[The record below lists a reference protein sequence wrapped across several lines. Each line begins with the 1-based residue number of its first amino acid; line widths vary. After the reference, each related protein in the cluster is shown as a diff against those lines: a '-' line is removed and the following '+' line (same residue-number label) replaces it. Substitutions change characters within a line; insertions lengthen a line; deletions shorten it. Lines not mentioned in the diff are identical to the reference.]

1 MKISTCMR
9 NQIEKSV
16 VLLAFGGCVSLFQI
30 SQLAVFSKGIT
41 VSTKEAALIDVQ
53 QYKEKLA
60 LTNQLPKLGFNN
72 IRANL
77 TFLSFLQYYGDEQMR
92 KQSGYSLSAD
102 FFKGIVSAD
111 PYYKDFY
118 IFLTNSVGLNAA
130 QPEKSVALMEMG
142 LASLSPTRPDGSF
155 YIWRYKG
162 AEELLFLG
170 DVKAA
175 KHSFES
181 AAAWARESSLSESE
195 LVASVSQQT
204 ANFLA
209 QNPDSKAAQ
218 IGAWGNIL
226 STALDDDTRRRAIN
240 SIQALGGEISV
251 NENGSVTINYAQAEQ
266 DTES

>member
-1 MKISTCMR
+1 MK
-9 NQIEKSV
+9 NQIIKSA
-16 VLLAFGGCVSLFQI
+16 VLFAFGGCVSLFQI
-30 SQLAVFSKGIT
+30 SQLAIFSKGIT
-41 VSTKEAALIDVQ
+41 VSTKEAALLDVRQ
-53 QYKEKLA
+53 HKEELA
-60 LTNQLPKLGFNN
+60 LTSQLPKLGFNN
-72 IRANL
+72 VRANL

-102 FFKGIVSAD
+102 FFKDIVSAD
-111 PYYKDFY
+111 PYYRDFY

-130 QPEKSVALMEMG
+130 QPEKSVALMELG
-142 LASLSPTRPDGSF
+142 LASLSPTKPDGSF

-181 AAAWARESSLSESE
+181 AAAWARESSLSDSE

-204 ANFLA
+204 ADFLA

-226 STALDDDTRRRAIN
+226 STALDDDTRRRAIA
-240 SIQALGGEISV
+240 SIQALGGEIAI
-251 NENGSVTINYAQAEQ
+251 NENGSVTIKYAQAGQ

>member
-1 MKISTCMR
+1 MR
-9 NQIEKSV
+9 NQIKRSI
-16 VLLAFGGCVSLFQI
+16 VLSAFSGCVSLFQI
-30 SQLAVFSKGIT
+30 SQLAIFSKGAT
-41 VSTKEAALIDVQ
+41 ASTKEAALIDVQ
-53 QYKEKLA
+53 QHKDALA
-60 LTNQLPKLGFNN
+60 LTSQLPELGFNN
-72 IRANL
+72 VRANL
-77 TFLSFLQYYGDEQMR
+77 TFLSFLQYYGDDPMR

-102 FFKGIVSAD
+102 FFENIVSAD
-111 PYYKDFY
+111 PYYQDFY

-130 QPEKSVALMEMG
+130 QPEKSVALMDIG
-142 LASLSPTRPDGSF
+142 LASLSPTKPDGSF

-181 AAAWARESSLSESE
+181 AAAWAHESSLSESE